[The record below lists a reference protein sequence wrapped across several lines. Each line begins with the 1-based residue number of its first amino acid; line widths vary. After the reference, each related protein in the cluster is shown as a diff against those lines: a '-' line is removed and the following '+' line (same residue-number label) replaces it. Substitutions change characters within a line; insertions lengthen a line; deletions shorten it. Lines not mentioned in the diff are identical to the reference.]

1 VFAKPDPLLAN
12 EETPVDAV
20 AGAEIAFQPIVSAA
34 GLTTHG
40 FEALARVRADSR
52 FADIHAVMD
61 SAEQRGELR
70 HVERL
75 LLTKSISL
83 FAGIADASA
92 TRLFCNLDNRVFD
105 DPNVRPGHLVEL
117 AVQKGLSPA
126 NLCIELSE
134 RQAPK
139 SIEALHRIVEQF
151 LRFNVRI
158 AIDDFGRGFSG
169 LDMLLQINPHY
180 VKIDQAFVRDLN
192 GNPRKQAIV
201 HKVTGLS
208 HSLGLLVVAEGIET
222 EAELRMVREL
232 GCDLVQGFLIARPTS
247 RREDLRMS
255 YASSLAAN
263 RARDIPAH
271 LIDLMEAVEPIT
283 TDATLQQA
291 TDRFKSRSVKGILPV
306 VDRHGYLHGAIY
318 ESDIGNFLFGEYGSA
333 LLANKGMDQSVA
345 RALRR
350 CPISEVHVTPEALV
364 ESYVVAGGSEGLMLT
379 LDGRYIAFLSNSAIL
394 RLAASREIEV
404 ARDQNPLTRLP
415 GNLSIGRHLDTL
427 SQSGEDALLAFFD
440 FDNFKGFNDKYG
452 FAAGDRALLL
462 FSDILKKLQAKHD
475 AFVAHIGGDEFFVS
489 LKGTFANRQ
498 AVITGLCQKFQHDIA
513 SLYSAADRKAGGFA
527 TEDRFGERRFFP
539 LLRAS
544 AVLLDLSICGP
555 GRSVAELLDCLASGK
570 SAAKKS
576 ESGVAIAELCQ
587 SDCGA
592 PGRFATKVECSAS
605 G

>member
-1 VFAKPDPLLAN
+1 MSAKPEFAFA
-12 EETPVDAV
+12 EEQTPVDAV
-20 AGAEIAFQPIVSAA
+20 AAAEIAFQPIVNAA

-40 FEALARVRADSR
+40 FEALARLAAGSP

-61 SAEQRGELR
+61 SAAVRGELR
-70 HVERL
+70 DIERQ

-83 FAGIADASA
+83 FADIADASA

-192 GNPRKQAIV
+192 RNPRKQAIV

-208 HSLGLLVVAEGIET
+208 HSLGLLVVAEGIES
-222 EAELRMVREL
+222 EAELRMVRDL
-232 GCDLVQGFLIARPTS
+232 GCDLVQGFLIAKPTAQ
-247 RREDLRMS
+247 RKDLRMS
-255 YASSLAAN
+255 YAGSVAAHT
-263 RARDIPAH
+263 AREIPAH

-345 RALRR
+345 RTLRR
-350 CPISEVHVTPEALV
+350 CPISEVHVSPEALV

-379 LDGRYIAFLSNSAIL
+379 LDGRYLGFLSNSAIL

-404 ARDQNPLTRLP
+404 ARDQNPLTGLP
-415 GNLSIGRHLDTL
+415 GNLSIGRHLEEL
-427 SQSGEDALLAFFD
+427 AQSADDASLAFFD
-440 FDNFKGFNDKYG
+440 FDNFKAFNDKYG

-462 FSDILKKLQAKHD
+462 FADLLKRLQAKHE
-475 AFVAHIGGDEFFVS
+475 AFAAHIGGDEFFVS
-489 LKGTFANRQ
+489 LRGSSDDAR
-498 AVITGLCQKFQHDIA
+498 VIVTALCEKFQGDVA

-527 TEDRFGERRFFP
+527 TDDRFGERRFFP

-544 AVLLDLSICGP
+544 AVLLDLSLCGP
-555 GRSVAELLDCLASGK
+555 GRSVAEILDCLASGK
-570 SAAKKS
+570 STAKKS
-576 ESGVAIAELCQ
+576 ERGIAIVELCQ
-587 SDCGA
+587 SSCGA
-592 PGRFATKVECSAS
+592 SGRFATK
-605 G
+605 